1 VENTAV
7 LASPCEDTEG
17 LVRKVALL
25 KGELAEARRAREAV
39 KEKFCKSADGMRWL
53 VVSEKERRGQF
64 KELSLL
70 WARGF
75 ELCLAIVGPP
85 WVRNCLLE
93 RMRATALWRACE
105 ASGGSVF
112 YHGVSARVIAG

>member
-1 VENTAV
+1 V

-25 KGELAEARRAREAV
+25 MGELVEARRAREAV

-70 WARGF
+70 WA
-75 ELCLAIVGPP
+75 
-85 WVRNCLLE
+85 
-93 RMRATALWRACE
+93 
-105 ASGGSVF
+105 
-112 YHGVSARVIAG
+112 